1 VDGQFGD
8 QGRLTMK
15 QIIAIIRM
23 NKMNATKQALIEAGF
38 PAFTVRKVVGRGKGI
53 VDFGVIQGA
62 QAEAP
67 EAIARLRDDGPML
80 MPSRMMTV
88 AVADESVSKLIEAVM
103 RANRTGNGGDGK
115 IFVLPIED
123 AVRVRT
129 GERGTAAVN

>member
-1 VDGQFGD
+1 
-8 QGRLTMK
+8 MK

-38 PAFTVRKVVGRGKGI
+38 PAFTVRKVVGRGKGN
-53 VDFGVIQGA
+53 VDVRVIQGA